1 MVNPDHNMSLI
12 DANEKW
18 ARRSSEDPEI
28 THETWDF
35 PTTMRVLS
43 TTEVLWPNDLSEG
56 YACSGLANWALLT
69 HFTSADWP
77 WFYLQKTD
85 GWPSKMTKR
94 IHWYPKMF
102 NPKRQGSALEGCLVK
117 VILAQHPS
125 NRTKQVI
132 WLVDWCWLAPQN
144 MVVIRDVFLPCGWKK
159 TLLLSSRFYPSK
171 TWKKITYLSSFVP
184 SLVVVFPTFSIKKSM
199 ISPCFNPRIGKKSPP
214 QSPQGSDSGLSAP
227 GREWG
232 PNDFLW
238 PLGGPKICWYPKLF
252 WFSHWS

>member
-1 MVNPDHNMSLI
+1 MKVYSKFIINYIIWSILIIIYMSLI

-159 TLLLSSRFYPSK
+159 KRCCLAPD
-171 TWKKITYLSSFVP
+171 
-184 SLVVVFPTFSIKKSM
+184 SIPAKAEKKSH
-199 ISPCFNPRIGKKSPP
+199 ICHHLSHLWWLFSSLFPWKNPWFHHVSTPSEKNRLLNPRKALTRAFRRLEE
-214 QSPQGSDSGLSAP
+214 SGAP
-227 GREWG
+227 MTFYG
-232 PNDFLW
+232 L
-238 PLGGPKICWYPKLF
+238 LGVPK
-252 WFSHWS
+252 